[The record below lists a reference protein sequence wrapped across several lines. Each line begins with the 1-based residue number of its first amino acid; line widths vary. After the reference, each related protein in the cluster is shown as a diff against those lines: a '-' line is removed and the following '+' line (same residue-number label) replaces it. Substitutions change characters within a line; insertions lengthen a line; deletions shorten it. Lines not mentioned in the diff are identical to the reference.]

1 MVDSDVQYTS
11 SAEEVNL
18 SEDDVAVV
26 EETPSAIQDDVQ
38 LIEKKDAGKS
48 RELLIANLLCFLVSI
63 TINRRFPRGYHGYR
77 VTKKKNMPIGY
88 FSEK

>member
-48 RELLIANLLCFLVSI
+48 RNINCELTMLSGLA
-63 TINRRFPRGYHGYR
+63 
-77 VTKKKNMPIGY
+77 
-88 FSEK
+88 